1 MIDASS
7 PLARVQR
14 TWILTAIA
22 LLTPLASAHATFSIC
37 AVDPATGEVG
47 SAGASCISG
56 SIILSDVHPGVG
68 VVHTQ
73 SYWNAE
79 NQAYARALMDAGIPP
94 DAIID
99 SLVAHDAQD
108 APEFRQYG
116 IVDLVGGGR
125 SAAFTGSSCIDHASD
140 HTEPTFAVAG
150 NILIGP
156 GIIAD
161 MELAFETT
169 DGTLADRL
177 MAALIAANVPGADTR
192 CLDDDKPAISA
203 FLRVARPD
211 DPDDDLTLDLNVNN
225 TSSSQNPIDLLAE
238 AYDEWQSTVSVP
250 DAAITPSLVLHP
262 VRPNPAR
269 TEATIRF
276 EVALRSRVRVEV
288 FDVNGRSVTTLVDGR
303 MAAGAHHVTWDASPH
318 LASGVY
324 AVRVEGNGE
333 RRVERITLLR

>member
-1 MIDASS
+1 MRSSRRPRLAPLLVAGASLV
-7 PLARVQR
+7 LA
-14 TWILTAIA
+14 TT
-22 LLTPLASAHATFSIC
+22 AHATFSIC
-37 AVDPATGEVG
+37 AVDPTTGEVG

-73 SYWNAE
+73 SYWNGE

-94 DAIID
+94 EAIID

-116 IVDLVGGGR
+116 IVDLVDGGR

-156 GIIAD
+156 EIIAD

-177 MAALIAANVPGADTR
+177 MAALLAADVPGADTR

-211 DPDDDLTLDLNVNN
+211 DPDHDLFLDLNVNN
-225 TSSSQNPIDLLAE
+225 TSSSQNPITLLAE
-238 AYDEWQSTVSVP
+238 AYEEWQSTVGVP
-250 DAAITPSLVLHP
+250 DGTIAPSFVLHP
-262 VRPNPAR
+262 VRPNPTR
-269 TEATIRF
+269 TGATIGF
-276 EVALRSRVRVEV
+276 ELAAPSRVRVEV
-288 FDVNGRSVTTLVDGR
+288 FDVNGRAVATLVDRR
-303 MAAGAHHVTWDASPH
+303 MTAGPHRVTWDAPPET
-318 LASGVY
+318 ASGVY
-324 AVRVEGNGE
+324 AIRVEARGE
-333 RRVERITLLR
+333 RRIERITLLR